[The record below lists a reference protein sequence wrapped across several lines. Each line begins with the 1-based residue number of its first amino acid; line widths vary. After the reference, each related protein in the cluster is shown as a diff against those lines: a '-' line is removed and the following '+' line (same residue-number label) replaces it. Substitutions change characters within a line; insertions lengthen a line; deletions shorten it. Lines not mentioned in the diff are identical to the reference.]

1 MAVRNS
7 PALASCSTQAGWT
20 ILSSQLQVYPAFLA
34 VAVLLGFVLGIAG
47 AVLLYIFVLEPALQ
61 RKEHC
66 SSGTDDD
73 SCSEYSDDS
82 QSFKSNEDERGT
94 KRGASPYYEE
104 NETSLN
110 SNIAAFALKARVIY
124 PINQKFRPL
133 ADGSS
138 HPSLLEGLKQRDSTK
153 RTKEDFVLSDPEF
166 LDLKSERDYNCFP
179 GNYPPS
185 TTVCNENNTIP
196 IVMFFSELLGYTSP
210 EAELGLYR
218 FSLQTLRLLD
228 AEIRQEQYMIFL
240 QLLKLQ
246 LNDLY
251 LKEKIDETFYRD
263 FLSTQEK
270 ELEKL
275 QNLEQPVLLGDTS
288 RKDCEQHYTLEEAEQ
303 DEHSYL
309 QYTIHQLS
317 GFFKQTESVWS
328 SFLNHSKLPKI
339 TVQELMRNI
348 SEKMLQVEV
357 LLTDSLTFQ
366 ITVILDRLLHW
377 EYMTKSLQSLTWLV
391 QQESKDKLMMV
402 TSVLSVLNRDGTL
415 AFWQKEEILA
425 RIQHSVQDNVD
436 TYINACAK
444 QTKDLILE
452 MKRRHRTLMKR
463 LEETQRHER
472 LNLKEQ
478 ATQMLTPTEFIQKQE
493 KQHARE
499 GGCWVN
505 IMKQRKLWMLE
516 IGNMQKQIAEE
527 THQSCHELAER
538 HRQTRCDVED
548 KENHNDV
555 KAVTKLWK
563 NLHTKSS
570 RTLDKLMEELF
581 TETLPKLT
589 SVSLPAMETLRSR
602 LQQDLTARKKA
613 AAVERKQQL
622 KQFHEKLAQMKQV
635 WMDEK
640 VINSVKQKYLID
652 KQEKIIQGFL
662 LRQSD
667 LEEMV
672 SEHII
677 LEHQVALQPML
688 RQLTLRHFSLL
699 ILKEMRLFKAK
710 CLFSEL
716 EEQRMKEPP
725 IWDQLEDENVKL
737 QDNEMSKFSE
747 DQRKLW
753 KNADVIIHQQLA
765 AECQA
770 FVDLLQHHMAR
781 NIGHA
786 LTHQARVHSFKQN
799 HDDNTQKLKNL
810 LVERTTESVYV
821 TMESVTNLIQ
831 NYDQK
836 IEEIMDVYQ
845 KDKKNQLSFMQE
857 TFKRQKLSK
866 EAALEDKLKAD
877 LVSVKTNPLLPRRIQ
892 HQLVLQQKR
901 IISMLLLEEETNMEF
916 LKKRT
921 MLLHQ
926 LKEQVD
932 SHLKVAEKTFMS
944 QLAALARV
952 PKADWK
958 TLEKKFLSG
967 IGCKRISPRVN
978 HWVEL
983 QLDAL

>member
-1 MAVRNS
+1 MAASSS
-7 PALASCSTQAGWT
+7 PALASCSARAGWT

-34 VAVLLGFVLGIAG
+34 IAVVLGFVLGIAG

-82 QSFKSNEDERGT
+82 QSFKSNEDERGA

-138 HPSLLEGLKQRDSTK
+138 HPSLLEGLKQRDSIK
-153 RTKEDFVLSDPEF
+153 RTKEDFVLSDSEF

-185 TTVCNENNTIP
+185 TTVCNENNTVP
-196 IVMFFSELLGYTSP
+196 IVTFFSELLGYTSP

-228 AEIRQEQYMIFL
+228 AELRQEQYMMFL

-275 QNLEQPVLLGDTS
+275 QNLEQPVLLGDTN
-288 RKDCEQHYTLEEAEQ
+288 RKDCEQPYTLEEAEQ

-317 GFFKQTESVWS
+317 GFFKQTESAWS

-348 SEKMLQVEV
+348 SEKMLQVEI

-366 ITVILDRLLHW
+366 ITVILDRLMHW
-377 EYMTKSLQSLTWLV
+377 EFMTKSLQSLTWLV

-402 TSVLSVLNRDGTL
+402 TSVLTVLNRDGTL

-425 RIQHSVQDNVD
+425 RIQHSVQDSVD
-436 TYINACAK
+436 TYINECAK

-463 LEETQRHER
+463 LEETQRHETM
-472 LNLKEQ
+472 NLKEQ
-478 ATQMLTPTEFIQKQE
+478 TTQMLTPTEFI
-493 KQHARE
+493 
-499 GGCWVN
+499 
-505 IMKQRKLWMLE
+505 
-516 IGNMQKQIAEE
+516 
-527 THQSCHELAER
+527 QSCHELAER

-555 KAVTKLWK
+555 KAITKLWK
-563 NLHTKSS
+563 NLHSTSS
-570 RTLDKLMEELF
+570 RILDKLMEELF

-613 AAVERKQQL
+613 AAEERKQHL

-662 LRQSD
+662 LRQRD

-716 EEQRMKEPP
+716 GEQRMKEPP

-747 DQRKLW
+747 EQRKLW
-753 KNADVIIHQQLA
+753 KKADVIIHQQLA

-770 FVDLLQHHMAR
+770 FVDLLQHHMAWK
-781 NIGHA
+781 IGRA
-786 LTHQARVHSFKQN
+786 LTHQARVRSFKQN

-810 LVERTTESVYV
+810 LVERATESVYV
-821 TMESVTNLIQ
+821 TMEGVTNLIQ
-831 NYDQK
+831 NYYQK
-836 IEEIMDVYQ
+836 IEEIMNVYQ
-845 KDKKNQLSFMQE
+845 KDKKDQLSFMQE
-857 TFKRQKLSK
+857 TFKRQKLSM
-866 EAALEDKLKAD
+866 EAALEDNLKTD
-877 LVSVKTNPLLPRRIQ
+877 LVNVKTNPLLPRRIQ

-901 IISMLLLEEETNMEF
+901 TISMLLLEEETNMEF

-921 MLLHQ
+921 VLLHQ

-932 SHLKVAEKTFMS
+932 SRLKDDSCCE
-944 QLAALARV
+944 
-952 PKADWK
+952 
-958 TLEKKFLSG
+958 
-967 IGCKRISPRVN
+967 
-978 HWVEL
+978 
-983 QLDAL
+983 